1 MEHEQGQPA
10 PPTRDDQ
17 DEAAHRDALDRRR
30 GELPI
35 RDHVL
40 MVNDLARGEKYYQ
53 AMKAKIRPGNVVLE
67 VGTGAGLLSC
77 IAASLGA
84 KHVYT
89 VEGSAVMH
97 DVARKVFEANGLSDK
112 ITLLNAHSKDL
123 ASLGAIKEPIDVFVT
138 ETIGALGLEEGILP
152 IFEHVRPLLSPNA
165 KIIPENVTFKQCL
178 VNMSGIRD
186 QAEVLRPIFGFDLS
200 ALNGEVKSN
209 QFYWMH
215 PIEPWR
221 EVSTTA
227 ETSTYG
233 LLDFQDTESQ
243 QHMQITADNVCDGM
257 LTWADFKLAKHVS
270 IETRYRHFGDSWASS
285 VHFMPRGTV
294 TQGQSCTSRFRI
306 TDDKVSWLTNWQI
319 SSRNRSRD
327 AAAAI

>member
-1 MEHEQGQPA
+1 MEQEQGQAA
-10 PPTRDDQ
+10 PPTQDDKGEAERRDV
-17 DEAAHRDALDRRR
+17 LDRKR

-53 AMKAKIRPGNVVLE
+53 AMKAKIRRGDVVLE

-77 IAASLGA
+77 IAARLGA

-89 VEGSAVMH
+89 VEGSPVMH
-97 DVARKVFEANGLSDK
+97 GVARKVFEANGLSDR

-123 ASLGAIKEPIDVFVT
+123 ASLGAIQEPIDVFVT
-138 ETIGALGLEEGILP
+138 ETIGTLGLEEGIVP
-152 IFEHVRPLLSPNA
+152 IFEHVRPLLSPKA
-165 KIIPENVTFKQCL
+165 KIIPENVKFKQCL

-186 QAEVLRPIFGFDLS
+186 QAEILHPIFGFDLS

-233 LLDFQDTESQ
+233 LLDFESTESQ
-243 QHMQITADNVCDGM
+243 QDMQIIANNVCDGM
-257 LTWADFKLAKHVS
+257 LTWAEFKLAKHVS

-285 VHFMPRGTV
+285 VHFMDRGV
-294 TQGQSCTSRFRI
+294 VKQGQSCTSRFRI
-306 TDDKVSWLTNWQI
+306 ADDKVSWRTSWEI
-319 SSRNRSRD
+319 SPC
-327 AAAAI
+327 